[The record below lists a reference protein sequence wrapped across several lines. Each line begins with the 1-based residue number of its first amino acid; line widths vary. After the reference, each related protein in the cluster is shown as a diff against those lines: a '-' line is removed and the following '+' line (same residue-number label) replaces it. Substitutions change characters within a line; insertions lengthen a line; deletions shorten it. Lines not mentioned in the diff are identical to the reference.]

1 MRLHQAAI
9 LASLAAP
16 RNRPPVAHASVR
28 GAGVPRPE
36 LPPQDV
42 PPLLMHA
49 LSNND
54 SPHPDAGL
62 HSMWAFAGDTTRFVY
77 RNNRSEFVEDAHE
90 TAASLPTSFYGTAM
104 RGQSWEMEGSMN
116 MVGQPESCW
125 IATQIMK
132 TVSSDGRMRRWQ
144 WGACA
149 APLHVA
155 TCSQCLKTSVALR
168 PAPSRLNPQPSPCPP
183 RRASKEAPPA
193 RPRGLVRGE
202 HRLERPARKF
212 RRRRLKLES
221 WTAVCIGEATATGAR
236 CGACAAGSA
245 GVRHIGVRTERVHVT
260 QISVLVQLHV

>member
-155 TCSQCLKTSVALR
+155 TCSRCLHRPPWRHAQHPQGSTLNPL
-168 PAPSRLNPQPSPCPP
+168 PAPLAELRKKRRPPDLGAWFVESIGSSDRLGNFD
-183 RRASKEAPPA
+183 
-193 RPRGLVRGE
+193 V
-202 HRLERPARKF
+202 
-212 RRRRLKLES
+212 
-221 WTAVCIGEATATGAR
+221 
-236 CGACAAGSA
+236 AG
-245 GVRHIGVRTERVHVT
+245 
-260 QISVLVQLHV
+260 